1 MANVQVDS
9 GLLVISCIT
18 GWANGL
24 AHGYIPD
31 RRRNANTRRSSIRSN
46 DLIVNMTIV
55 LFLVL
60 ITEFLMFLSRFS
72 TKEQVLELVVL
83 SLIHSEMMK

>member
-1 MANVQVDS
+1 
-9 GLLVISCIT
+9 
-18 GWANGL
+18 
-24 AHGYIPD
+24 
-31 RRRNANTRRSSIRSN
+31 
-46 DLIVNMTIV
+46 MTIV